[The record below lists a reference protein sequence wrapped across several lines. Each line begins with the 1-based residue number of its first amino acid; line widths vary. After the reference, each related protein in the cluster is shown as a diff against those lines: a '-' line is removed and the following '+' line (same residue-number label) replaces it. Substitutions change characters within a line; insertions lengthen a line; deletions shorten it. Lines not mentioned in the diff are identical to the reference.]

1 MNSSCVTDAFSN
13 RAHSHVSETVTVSQ
27 VGCPSVLIVKDI
39 SLFLT
44 AQSIRLLQGEEAS
57 LSLSQQV
64 IALAA
69 ILAECQALSSS

>member
-1 MNSSCVTDAFSN
+1 MK
-13 RAHSHVSETVTVSQ
+13 VSQ
-27 VGCPSVLIVKDI
+27 ARRPSLPIVKGI

-44 AQSIRLLQGEEAS
+44 AQSISFLQGEEAS

>member
-1 MNSSCVTDAFSN
+1 MKA
-13 RAHSHVSETVTVSQ
+13 SHAR
-27 VGCPSVLIVKDI
+27 CPSLPIVKGI

-44 AQSIRLLQGEEAS
+44 AQSISFQQGEEAS